1 MVDLYLN
8 RKGFLLIDACL
19 SIMILSILTTIT
31 LSLVKITYET
41 NSIRNEFEIES
52 ESFYEETLFN

>member
-1 MVDLYLN
+1 MYLN